1 MKSADSLAHERVSR
15 PPSVPRMQRDNP
27 AADLQSAPARREFLI
42 AIITGAAG
50 LRLPSEARTTM
61 CLAYTSFVVRM
72 LQGRDILKTTAA
84 ALGADTFFELCHR
97 AGASGC
103 QLDLSQLESHDPE
116 YLRRLRARLE
126 QLQLVIELS
135 VPSKWFESEDALD
148 EVAAVASALGASRLR
163 VALLYGRRYESFSTR
178 QEWRAFAG
186 RWRATLRDRRARI
199 ERHRLRVGIENH
211 KDWLTP
217 ELVELLRHLDSPYIG
232 ACVDFGNNVA
242 MLEDPLDTV
251 QALAPF
257 AVTTHLKD
265 MAVRETSDGFELSEV
280 PLGRGFLPLARLLDV
295 LRRAQPEIRFVL
307 EMITRDPLP
316 VPYRT
321 DRYWIAFE
329 DEARAPERVRRF
341 EQSVLAR
348 ATKAPL
354 PRTTGLSPEQQL
366 AAEDDNVAVS
376 VRFARD
382 ELGLRV

>member
-1 MKSADSLAHERVSR
+1 MSTATRVER
-15 PPSVPRMQRDNP
+15 MHRDDP
-27 AADLQSAPARREFLI
+27 AATLQIASTRREFLI
-42 AIITGAAG
+42 AITAGAVLH
-50 LRLPSEARTTM
+50 LRAEARTTM

-84 ALGADTFFELCHR
+84 ALGADTFFDLCHR

-103 QLDLSQLESHDPE
+103 QLDLSQLESHDAA
-116 YLRRLRARLE
+116 YLRRLRARLDE
-126 QLQLVIELS
+126 LQLTIELS
-135 VPSKWFESEDALD
+135 VPSKWLETTEAYD
-148 EVAAVASALGASRLR
+148 EMARVAGALGATRLR

-178 QEWRAFAG
+178 QEWRAFAE
-186 RWRATLRDRRARI
+186 RWRATLLDRKADI

-217 ELVELLRHLDSPYIG
+217 ELVELLHHLDSPYIG

-242 MLEDPLDTV
+242 MLEDPLETV

-280 PLGRGFLPLARLLDV
+280 PLGRGLLPLAHLLDV
-295 LRRAQPEIRFVL
+295 LRRAQSDVQFVL

-321 DRYWIAFE
+321 DRYWIAFD
-329 DEARAPERVRRF
+329 DEARAPQRVRRF

-348 ATKAPL
+348 ATAAPL

-376 VRFARD
+376 VRYARD